1 MLYIQANQELIDG
14 QYITYCA
21 YMYLFCKVVY
31 DGFLD
36 ATACILR
43 FLVPILHVMQ
53 RKTAIRSGVHCNIN
67 NLYHKY
73 KDYMYM

>member
-1 MLYIQANQELIDG
+1 MLYIQANHELIDG
-14 QYITYCA
+14 QYIIYWA
-21 YMYLFCKVVY
+21 YLFCKVVY

-36 ATACILR
+36 TTACILR
-43 FLVPILHVMQ
+43 FSVPILHVMQ
-53 RKTAIRSGVHCNIN
+53 RKTAIRSRVHCNIN

>member
-43 FLVPILHVMQ
+43 FLVPILHVM
-53 RKTAIRSGVHCNIN
+53 
-67 NLYHKY
+67 
-73 KDYMYM
+73 

>member
-1 MLYIQANQELIDG
+1 MA
-14 QYITYCA
+14 
-21 YMYLFCKVVY
+21 
-31 DGFLD
+31 FLD

-53 RKTAIRSGVHCNIN
+53 RETATRSHVHCNIN

>member
-1 MLYIQANQELIDG
+1 MVNILH
-14 QYITYCA
+14 TVHA
-21 YMYLFCKVVY
+21 YSARWFMMAFS
-31 DGFLD
+31 D

-53 RKTAIRSGVHCNIN
+53 RNTAIRSHVHCNIN

-73 KDYMYM
+73 KDSMYM